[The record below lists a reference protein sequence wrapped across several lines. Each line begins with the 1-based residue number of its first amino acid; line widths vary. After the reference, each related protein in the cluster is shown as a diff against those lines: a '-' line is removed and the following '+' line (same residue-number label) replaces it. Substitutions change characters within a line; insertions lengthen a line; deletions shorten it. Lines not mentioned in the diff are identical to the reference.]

1 MQIKLISKKEQELNR
16 EIVRD
21 FNSEFGQNVTDIN
34 YVLDFLSKKF
44 SDNYKYVSDAQDAF
58 DTLVDEYSNF
68 MNKYPFI
75 YSLSGDET
83 WKVSTGSNFKE
94 SNLNE
99 YLKVVNKA
107 YPGLEA
113 TTLDDAL
120 SRIEHDVKKTMS
132 NAGCDMFTA
141 LYLILSEDLSE
152 FCNES
157 IFAII
162 GADSEPRIELL
173 Y

>member
-1 MQIKLISKKEQELNR
+1 MQIKLISKNEQEMNR
-16 EIVRD
+16 KVIKD
-21 FNSEFGQNVTDIN
+21 FNSTFKSNVTGIN
-34 YVLDFLSKKF
+34 EVLDFLSKEF
-44 SDNYKYVSDAQDAF
+44 SDNYDNVSDAQDAF
-58 DTLVDEYSNF
+58 DTLVDEYSEF
-68 MNKYPFI
+68 MNKYPFV

-83 WKVSTGSNFKE
+83 WEVSTGSDFKE

-99 YLKVVNKA
+99 YLKVVNKV

-120 SRIEHDVKKTMS
+120 CRIERDVEKTMS

-141 LYLILSEDLSE
+141 LNLILSEDLSE
-152 FCNES
+152 LCDES
-157 IFAII
+157 IFTII